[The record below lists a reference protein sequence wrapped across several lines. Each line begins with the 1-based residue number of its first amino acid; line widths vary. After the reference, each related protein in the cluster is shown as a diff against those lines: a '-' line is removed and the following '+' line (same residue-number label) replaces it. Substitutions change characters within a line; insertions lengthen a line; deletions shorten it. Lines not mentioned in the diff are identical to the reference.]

1 MQPVRDNATR
11 RMQAVNLIDLIDE
24 SAPEDGVVD
33 IYEIEAS
40 FARGTEKIARPTDLD
55 GAVVEAEIASEP
67 TRRMSAVE
75 CDAALEL
82 VAASGPPK
90 TTMQMPAVQVAELA
104 ASITPAA
111 PVLSAPVVEPPVE
124 AAPVPLAKTRN
135 PWMLGGSIGLVAA
148 LAALVLALV
157 H

>member
-1 MQPVRDNATR
+1 
-11 RMQAVNLIDLIDE
+11 MQAVNLIDLIDE

-111 PVLSAPVVEPPVE
+111 PAPVLSAPVVEPPVE